1 MIQAEKDLI
10 YLEGVEAIIPII
22 DKLLGVKQ

>member
-10 YLEGVEAIIPII
+10 YLEGAEALIPII
-22 DKLLGVKQ
+22 NEILEIKE